1 MRLRSYTPPE
11 AEHAL
16 LRNRIVTHDSYT
28 ANLKVRRAGVSAG
41 AAYLAPRSALRS
53 DPALPRG
60 LRKSLCPRTR
70 ADDRLVRGSE
80 LSRRRAR
87 AHAPR

>member
-41 AAYLAPRSALRS
+41 AAYLAPRFARRSRTPRSRAGSAKASVRE
-53 DPALPRG
+53 RE
-60 LRKSLCPRTR
+60 RTT
-70 ADDRLVRGSE
+70 GW
-80 LSRRRAR
+80 
-87 AHAPR
+87 

>member
-70 ADDRLVRGSE
+70 ELVTYEATYTRERERTTGW
-80 LSRRRAR
+80 
-87 AHAPR
+87 